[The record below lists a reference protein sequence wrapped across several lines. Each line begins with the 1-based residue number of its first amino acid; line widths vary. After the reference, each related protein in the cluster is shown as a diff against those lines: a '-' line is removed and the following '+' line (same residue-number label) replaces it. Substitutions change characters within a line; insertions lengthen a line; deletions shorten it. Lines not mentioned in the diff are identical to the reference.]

1 MKFEKLNENKIRII
15 LNTQDLVDKNIDF
28 NSFMSNSIETQGLFL
43 DMLEEAEE
51 KVGFVTRDYKIKIE
65 ALAMDSGDF
74 VIIVTRFNNCD
85 DSKISAPTRAKKVT
99 AKRKSN
105 PPNSDCLIYSF
116 NSFDDVCNFSN
127 YITQFSG
134 FNNIAKSV
142 TLYDYNS
149 KYYLSFT
156 KINTDSPNLKN
167 FYALITEFGTYIN
180 SPDLFFHK
188 LTEHGKI
195 IIKNN
200 AIKTCSNY
208 FSH

>member
-15 LNTQDLVDKNIDF
+15 LNTQDLADKNIDF

-74 VIIVTRFNNCD
+74 VIIVTRFND
-85 DSKISAPTRAKKVT
+85 ESKNSALVKPKKIT

-105 PPNSDCLIYSF
+105 IPDSEYLVYSF
-116 NSFDDVCNFSN
+116 DSFDDVCSFSN
-127 YITQFSG
+127 YI
-134 FNNIAKSV
+134 NNFEDRIKIAKSV
-142 TLYDYNS
+142 ILYEYNS

-156 KINTDSPNLKN
+156 KINSENPNIKQ
-167 FYALITEFGTYIN
+167 FYTIATEFGTYTSN
-180 SPDLFFHK
+180 PDLFVRK
-188 LTEHGKI
+188 LSERGKI
-195 IIKNN
+195 VIKNN
-200 AIKTCSNY
+200 AIKTCATY
-208 FSH
+208 FSN